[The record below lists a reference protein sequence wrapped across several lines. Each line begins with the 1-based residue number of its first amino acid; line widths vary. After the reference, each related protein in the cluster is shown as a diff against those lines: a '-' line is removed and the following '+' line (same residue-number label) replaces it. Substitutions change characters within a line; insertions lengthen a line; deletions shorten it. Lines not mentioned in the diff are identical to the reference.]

1 MQHLENYQRSK
12 LQKPAIPRTGSL
24 PHSIDST
31 DNRADIR
38 QPAASPTASEIDL
51 KHSDTDGS
59 GGRASRHLKT
69 QGQLLKSNSVD
80 VVKADNSPDTQNSLF
95 YSLSVDRFLI
105 KSESMTERE
114 LRKIFRELV
123 IEFERLKSEVK
134 DKEDREKQTQQDW
147 IRAERQLQRKI
158 SELEEEN
165 KQIEQYKQE
174 IQRLKEER
182 SSLIRVVSK
191 LSKHN

>member
-1 MQHLENYQRSK
+1 M
-12 LQKPAIPRTGSL
+12 
-24 PHSIDST
+24 
-31 DNRADIR
+31 
-38 QPAASPTASEIDL
+38 
-51 KHSDTDGS
+51 
-59 GGRASRHLKT
+59 
-69 QGQLLKSNSVD
+69 KSNSVD